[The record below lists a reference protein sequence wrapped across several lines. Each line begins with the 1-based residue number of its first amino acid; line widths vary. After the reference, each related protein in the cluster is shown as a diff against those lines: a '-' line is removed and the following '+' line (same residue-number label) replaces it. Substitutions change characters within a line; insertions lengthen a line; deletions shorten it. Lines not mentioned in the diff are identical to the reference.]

1 MQKQIIVIGMTLILL
16 SVGLSGCTEI
26 NEEDGTAKP
35 KDTDGDGYSDNEDD
49 FPTDPTLHLNESFSS
64 SPTADI
70 RVGVNVPPEG
80 GDRNAIGVSYT
91 IESEWK
97 YVEWKWSV
105 QPDNVSIREWFIFQI
120 KNPSGYTEY
129 TGNELS
135 SMQYHRE
142 PIDYNNSGNWTFIF
156 RYVGGESPAPQYL
169 PEYVTV
175 TFEIYKVR

>member
-26 NEEDGTAKP
+26 NEENGTAKP

-49 FPTDPTLHLNESFSS
+49 FPTDPTLHLNESFSF

-70 RVGVNVPPEG
+70 RVGMNVPPEG
-80 GDRNAIGVSYT
+80 GDRNAIGISYK

-135 SMQYHRE
+135 SMQYHPLTTIILGIGHLFSDILE
-142 PIDYNNSGNWTFIF
+142 GHLLLHNIF
-156 RYVGGESPAPQYL
+156 QSMLRLRMKS
-169 PEYVTV
+169 TN
-175 TFEIYKVR
+175 